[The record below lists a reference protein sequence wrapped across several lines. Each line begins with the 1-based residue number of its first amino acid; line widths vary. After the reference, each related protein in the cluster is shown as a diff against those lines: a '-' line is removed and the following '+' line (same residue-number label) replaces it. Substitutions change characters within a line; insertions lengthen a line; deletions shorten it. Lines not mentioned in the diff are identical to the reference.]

1 MGQFLIRKKITARG
15 ALLISQAK
23 LPAGLERD
31 PVFFLFFFKLW
42 ALMSIGW
49 LSRPKLL
56 PRHATRVTDSLI
68 IMLVRGLCYAPIL
81 LTTSES

>member
-31 PVFFLFFFKLW
+31 PVFFFVFFQ
-42 ALMSIGW
+42 IVGTNEHW
-49 LSRPKLL
+49 LAVPPKAAAP
-56 PRHATRVTDSLI
+56 PRN
-68 IMLVRGLCYAPIL
+68 
-81 LTTSES
+81 

>member
-31 PVFFLFFFKLW
+31 PVFFCFFKLW

>member
-31 PVFFLFFFKLW
+31 PVIFLFFQ
-42 ALMSIGW
+42 IVGTNEHW
-49 LSRPKLL
+49 LAVPPKAAAP
-56 PRHATRVTDSLI
+56 PRN
-68 IMLVRGLCYAPIL
+68 
-81 LTTSES
+81 

>member
-31 PVFFLFFFKLW
+31 PVFFLFLQ
-42 ALMSIGW
+42 IVGTNEHW
-49 LSRPKLL
+49 LAVPPKAAAP
-56 PRHATRVTDSLI
+56 PRN
-68 IMLVRGLCYAPIL
+68 
-81 LTTSES
+81 

>member
-31 PVFFLFFFKLW
+31 PVFFLFFQ
-42 ALMSIGW
+42 IVGTNEHW
-49 LSRPKLL
+49 LAVPPKAAAP
-56 PRHATRVTDSLI
+56 PRN
-68 IMLVRGLCYAPIL
+68 
-81 LTTSES
+81 